1 MPQSARCAETFRLF
15 RSPKEPRSW
24 NRWNRGDASSNQNA
38 GRNGVDVGKG
48 AATFVWTVLPYR
60 TEWRYAFLSP
70 KIIAQDAGHLCQNLY
85 LACEAIGA
93 GTCGIDAYDQAELDT
108 LLGVD
113 GCDEYAVYAAP
124 VGRVKP

>member
-1 MPQSARCAETFRLF
+1 VACNNQLF
-15 RSPKEPRSW
+15 
-24 NRWNRGDASSNQNA
+24 
-38 GRNGVDVGKG
+38 VGKG
-48 AATFVWTVLPYR
+48 AATFVWTVVPYR

-93 GTCGIDAYDQAELDT
+93 GTCGIDAYDQAKLDA

-113 GCDEYAVYAAP
+113 GRDEYAVYAAP
-124 VGRVKP
+124 VGKVTPEA